1 MSNTGEIIRR
11 GCCCMWCLWCM
22 WCLCVVFFGCVV
34 ATLTLPCHVTKDASW
49 AQAHHVNCS
58 YRRLT
63 TVPLDLPVH
72 TTTLLLNNNDISKLE
87 HKSFSNLTELRHL
100 DLSENNLHS
109 NQLAPDTFS
118 AQGSLQYLDLS
129 YNAMCLSNDYLPQRL
144 FRPLR
149 SLKVF
154 KVTGK
159 TQRCNYEYP
168 LQSLSVLQALTEL
181 HISGIPHDIPSDIAR
196 FKNLQILDLY
206 DGYISNISNA
216 TFRALGG
223 TNISTLSLRDN
234 RIMKIQHGSFSNL
247 PNLRNLNIAHNKN
260 IGFKALIRV
269 MWRTK
274 NSGIDSLVMDRIA
287 YNEANMLTFQDV
299 CNTSFA
305 KKLRRLSIRYNSII
319 GIDCNYFGKCLP
331 NVEWLNVGYNNVI
344 FVKLHGLSNRDV
356 LKTFPPRLVMI
367 DLSHYGDVVDG
378 ERSTATNRQFDEEF
392 RRPLT
397 QTFNDPTETI
407 SNVSLSQGKRP
418 MYMIPSVR
426 YVYGD
431 YLSVGGGSDIDQVTF
446 YPESS
451 VLYINMSN
459 SKSVTSL
466 SGPWQGLKHLQTLDI
481 SHGILQSIS
490 TDYFRSFESLRFLN
504 LSNNKL
510 SDSTINRNGTQMVVE
525 GSLVFNH
532 LTSLEELDLSR
543 NNFKTISRNAFTN
556 LTKLRTLKLDDNLFK
571 RHLYLD
577 LSRLTSLQSVN
588 LSRNQM
594 SSLSKDLRD
603 TLDELS
609 ERVNFSLDIS
619 GNPLLCQACASLG
632 FLRWMRT
639 TNVRVV
645 ARDTLMCTE
654 NHELRVVSVSLEDV
668 EASCATATPGVS
680 LLIMFTV
687 AGGVGFCSLT
697 LLLFLYVN
705 RWRMR
710 WYYYS
715 IKRRWRQ
722 DDPSTDDAGQ
732 YRYDACVV
740 YADND
745 LDWVAHELV
754 DQVETDWALSLFVSS
769 RDAPAG
775 CPIAENIVQS
785 LETSRYVLFVLTPDF
800 CDDHWC
806 DFSLNMA
813 LQRDQTSLI
822 LLYIKPIAHGSV
834 SRTLRALLS
843 PRTRCTLIERGDGA
857 CAQSLFWRRLHD
869 TLLPTTDSDM
879 LLYRLAPCTRRPP
892 ILSD

>member
-1 MSNTGEIIRR
+1 
-11 GCCCMWCLWCM
+11 
-22 WCLCVVFFGCVV
+22 
-34 ATLTLPCHVTKDASW
+34 
-49 AQAHHVNCS
+49 
-58 YRRLT
+58 
-63 TVPLDLPVH
+63 
-72 TTTLLLNNNDISKLE
+72 
-87 HKSFSNLTELRHL
+87 
-100 DLSENNLHS
+100 
-109 NQLAPDTFS
+109 
-118 AQGSLQYLDLS
+118 
-129 YNAMCLSNDYLPQRL
+129 
-144 FRPLR
+144 
-149 SLKVF
+149 
-154 KVTGK
+154 
-159 TQRCNYEYP
+159 
-168 LQSLSVLQALTEL
+168 
-181 HISGIPHDIPSDIAR
+181 
-196 FKNLQILDLY
+196 
-206 DGYISNISNA
+206 
-216 TFRALGG
+216 
-223 TNISTLSLRDN
+223 
-234 RIMKIQHGSFSNL
+234 
-247 PNLRNLNIAHNKN
+247 
-260 IGFKALIRV
+260 
-269 MWRTK
+269 
-274 NSGIDSLVMDRIA
+274 
-287 YNEANMLTFQDV
+287 
-299 CNTSFA
+299 
-305 KKLRRLSIRYNSII
+305 
-319 GIDCNYFGKCLP
+319 
-331 NVEWLNVGYNNVI
+331 
-344 FVKLHGLSNRDV
+344 
-356 LKTFPPRLVMI
+356 MI
-367 DLSHYGDVVDG
+367 DLSHYGNVVDS
-378 ERSTATNRQFDEEF
+378 ERRTATNRQFDEEF
-392 RRPLT
+392 RRPPT
-397 QTFNDPTETI
+397 HTFNDPTETI

-426 YVYGD
+426 YIYGD

-466 SGPWQGLKHLQTLDI
+466 SGPWQGLKHLQVLDM

-504 LSNNKL
+504 LSDNKL
-510 SDSTINRNGTQMVVE
+510 SDSTINRKRTRMVVE

-543 NNFKTISRNAFTN
+543 NNFKTISRNAFAN
-556 LTKLRTLKLDDNLFK
+556 LTKLRTLKLDDNVFK
-571 RHLYLD
+571 RQLYLD
-577 LSRLTSLQSVN
+577 LARLTSLQSVN

-619 GNPLLCQACASLG
+619 GNPLLCQTCASLG
-632 FLRWMRT
+632 FLRWVRT

-654 NHELRVVSVSLEDV
+654 NHELRVVGVSLEDV

-722 DDPSTDDAGQ
+722 DDPSTDDADQ

-754 DQVETDWALSLFVSS
+754 DQVETDWALSLFVSL

-785 LETSRYVLFVLTPDF
+785 LEISRYVLFVLTPDF

-813 LQRDQTSLI
+813 LQRDQTTLI

-857 CAQSLFWRRLHD
+857 CAQSLFWQRLHD

-879 LLYRLAPCTRRPP
+879 LLYRLAPCTHRPP

>member
-87 HKSFSNLTELRHL
+87 HKTFSNLTELRHL

-109 NQLAPDTFS
+109 NQLAPDTFN

-129 YNAMCLSNDYLPQRL
+129 YNAMCLRNDCLPQRL

-168 LQSLSVLQALTEL
+168 LRSLSVLQALTEL

-206 DGYISNISNA
+206 DGYIPNISNA
-216 TFRALGG
+216 TFRALSG

-247 PNLRNLNIAHNKN
+247 PNLRNLNIAHNKH
-260 IGFKALIRV
+260 IGFKVLIRV
-269 MWRTK
+269 MWRTE

-287 YNEANMLTFQDV
+287 YNEANVLTFQDV

-319 GIDCNYFGKCLP
+319 GIDGKYFGKCLP

-344 FVKLHGLSNRDV
+344 FVKLHGLSNLDM

-378 ERSTATNRQFDEEF
+378 ERSTATNRQFDDEF
-392 RRPLT
+392 RRPPT
-397 QTFNDPTETI
+397 HTFNDPTETI
-407 SNVSLSQGKRP
+407 SN
-418 MYMIPSVR
+418 
-426 YVYGD
+426 
-431 YLSVGGGSDIDQVTF
+431 TF
-446 YPESS
+446 E
-451 VLYINMSN
+451 
-459 SKSVTSL
+459 
-466 SGPWQGLKHLQTLDI
+466 
-481 SHGILQSIS
+481 IL
-490 TDYFRSFESLRFLN
+490 
-504 LSNNKL
+504 
-510 SDSTINRNGTQMVVE
+510 
-525 GSLVFNH
+525 
-532 LTSLEELDLSR
+532 
-543 NNFKTISRNAFTN
+543 
-556 LTKLRTLKLDDNLFK
+556 
-571 RHLYLD
+571 
-577 LSRLTSLQSVN
+577 
-588 LSRNQM
+588 
-594 SSLSKDLRD
+594 
-603 TLDELS
+603 LDELS

-619 GNPLLCQACASLG
+619 NNPLLCQTCASLG
-632 FLRWMRT
+632 FLRWVRT

-715 IKRRWRQ
+715 IKRHWRQ

-740 YADND
+740 YADDD

-754 DQVETDWALSLFVSS
+754 DQVETDWALSLFVSL

-785 LETSRYVLFVLTPDF
+785 LEISRYVLFVLTPDF

-857 CAQSLFWRRLHD
+857 CAQSLFWQRLHD